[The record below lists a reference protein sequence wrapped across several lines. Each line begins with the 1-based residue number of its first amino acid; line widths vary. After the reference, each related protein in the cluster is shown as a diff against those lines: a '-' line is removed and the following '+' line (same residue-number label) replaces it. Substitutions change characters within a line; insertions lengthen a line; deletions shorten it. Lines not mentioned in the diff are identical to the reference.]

1 MFHSMISCPEVGCL
15 FQFTPFFLTEMY
27 SSCSSNNAVAPALFG
42 SPGYPDLWSAR
53 RKYKITRT
61 DKEYQ
66 VGDQTCL
73 GRMPGM
79 PETGNIVGKCGK
91 IDIASA
97 KRCRRSMFC
106 LSVNRSDVADEDRDI
121 KGYPTPITT
130 DLLIR
135 SRLEHHVS
143 ARHLM
148 SSGSSTSLPQRQRR
162 LRQRLVSFRLGCTLK

>member
-1 MFHSMISCPEVGCL
+1 
-15 FQFTPFFLTEMY
+15 
-27 SSCSSNNAVAPALFG
+27 
-42 SPGYPDLWSAR
+42 
-53 RKYKITRT
+53 
-61 DKEYQ
+61 
-66 VGDQTCL
+66 
-73 GRMPGM
+73 MPGM
-79 PETGNIVGKCGK
+79 PETGNIGGKCGK

-121 KGYPTPITT
+121 KGYPTPFTT